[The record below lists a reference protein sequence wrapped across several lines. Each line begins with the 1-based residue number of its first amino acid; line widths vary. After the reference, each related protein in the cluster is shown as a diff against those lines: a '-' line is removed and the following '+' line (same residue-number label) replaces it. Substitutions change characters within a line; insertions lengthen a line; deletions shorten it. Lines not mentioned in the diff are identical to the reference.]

1 MIAERFS
8 RILVPT
14 DMSLFAR
21 LALRWA
27 RLFHMH
33 LGSRVTLL
41 HAHEAFY
48 PFAAMEGMPFDARN
62 WNDTLGQLKKA
73 LASHAAEFLPDVP
86 VDLRVV
92 DDDPASSIVSMAG
105 SLDAG
110 LIIMGT
116 HGRTGLRRALLGSVT
131 EQVLRETSCPVLTVS
146 PDHSPIDAVTVRS
159 ILCPVNFTNVARE
172 ALNVACELARTFGA
186 HLVVAHVLESAI
198 DARTQFDTWVDPIV
212 GNRCR
217 YSRIVVQGNVAA
229 RVLETAEST
238 GADLVVLGSTH
249 RRFHDEAVLGSTTE
263 RLVRYARL
271 PVLTI
276 VPQPAVAEE
285 DLQREELVAA
295 G

>member
-14 DMSLFAR
+14 DMSIFAR

-27 RLFHMH
+27 RLFHTR

-48 PFAAMEGMPFDARN
+48 PYGALEGLPFVARN
-62 WNDTLGQLKKA
+62 WGEIRGQLRKS
-73 LASHAAEFLPDVP
+73 LGSHAAEFLPDVP

-92 DDDPASSIVSMAG
+92 DEDPAQAIVHAAS

-131 EQVLRETSCPVLTVS
+131 EQVLRDTSCPVLTVS
-146 PDHSPIDAVTVRS
+146 PDHSPEDRISVRS
-159 ILCPVNFTNVARE
+159 ILCPVNFTSVARE
-172 ALNVACELARTFGA
+172 SLNVACELARVLEA
-186 HLVVAHVLESAI
+186 HLVVAHVLEQAI
-198 DARTQFDTWVDPIV
+198 DTRAQFDAWVDPIV
-212 GNRCR
+212 GGRCR
-217 YSRIVVQGNVAA
+217 YSRVILQGNVAA
-229 RVLETAEST
+229 RVLETADST

-249 RRFHDEAVLGSTTE
+249 RRFRDEAVVGSTTE
-263 RLVRYARL
+263 RVVRYARL

-276 VPQPAVAEE
+276 VPTPAMTAEE
-285 DLQREELVAA
+285 KVEEELIYA
-295 G
+295 